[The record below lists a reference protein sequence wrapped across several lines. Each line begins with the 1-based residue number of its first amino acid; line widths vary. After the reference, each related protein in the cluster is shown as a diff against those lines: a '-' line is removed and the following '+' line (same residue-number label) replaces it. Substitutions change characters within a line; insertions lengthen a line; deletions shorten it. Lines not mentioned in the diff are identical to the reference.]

1 MTDLFLHVFNIS
13 MTAGWIVLAAL
24 VLRVILRDRLPGWV
38 RCALWGVAGV
48 RLLFPVSW
56 ESIVSLIPSAEPV
69 PPAITTAPVPSV
81 NVGIPVVDAVINPVI
96 SQTMTPTPEYSVN
109 PMQIAVAVG
118 TAVWLVGVAAML
130 IYYVISTVRLHR
142 RLAVSIPY
150 RDNVYLCDHLPG
162 PILVGVFRPRIYI
175 PSGTDPKLYPHI
187 LAHEG
192 NHLKRGD
199 HVWKPLGFLLLS
211 IYWINP
217 LLWVAYVLLSRDME
231 RACDE
236 KTINGMSEDERI
248 AYYLALVACSE
259 RKPTRQ
265 LPNPV
270 GFGEHKIIE
279 RVKHMKK
286 YKKPTVWATA
296 LCVLLIAVTAVC
308 FLTNPVSDAKTDD
321 PTTPPNG
328 QETTGIGEETTETGT
343 EEVTTAPMG
352 ESDVVSK
359 HGIIPAAEVSD
370 VKYAWLDR
378 HGVSESRYSSVSLW
392 LIGAF
397 DGVYVMFVDGP
408 VYYADAITLET
419 IGEYRFQYPKSQHI
433 EVYYNGRLY
442 SLKGAYR
449 NQLLTD
455 EDISDIH
462 SCYREYYEHKRER
475 NGE

>member
-1 MTDLFLHVFNIS
+1 MTDLFLHIFNIS

-24 VLRVILRDRLPGWV
+24 VLRAILRDRLPGWV

-69 PPAITTAPVPSV
+69 PPTITTAPVPSV

-96 SQTMTPTPEYSVN
+96 SQTMTPAPEYSVN

-118 TAVWLVGVAAML
+118 ATVWLVGVAAML

-175 PSGTDPKLYPHI
+175 PSETDPKLYPHI

-211 IYWINP
+211 VYWINP
-217 LLWVAYVLLSRDME
+217 LLWVAYALLSRDME

-308 FLTNPVSDAKTDD
+308 FLTNPVSATDTDD

-328 QETTGIGEETTETGT
+328 QETTGTGEETTETET
-343 EEVTTAPMG
+343 EEVTTAELETVPPTPADIVNKYG
-352 ESDVVSK
+352 V
-359 HGIIPAAEVSD
+359 IP
-370 VKYAWLDR
+370 
-378 HGVSESRYSSVSLW
+378 GSEIERMQVAFVQSAGLPTLKPSSLSFL
-392 LIGAF
+392 LIGEF
-397 DGVYVMFVDGP
+397 DGVYVTFVTGP
-408 VYYADAITLET
+408 IYYAQWVTGETVGNYKFTYPSSDKIDVYYD
-419 IGEYRFQYPKSQHI
+419 GVF
-433 EVYYNGRLY
+433 
-442 SLKGAYR
+442 
-449 NQLLTD
+449 
-455 EDISDIH
+455 
-462 SCYREYYEHKRER
+462 
-475 NGE
+475 